1 MKRSLPAHR
10 AIDPIA
16 ACSIGADVGNL
27 RRVAEWL
34 GEAGAARGIAAE
46 ALWRLDLCMTEAIA
60 NIIAHGG
67 ATARASAIDLRL
79 EVRRDDS
86 GGAAGLTIWDSG
98 GPFDP
103 RHAPLRPPAHTLAQ
117 AEPGGHG
124 VVLLR
129 RFADALDYCRCEN
142 RNRLTIRVR
151 WSEPR

>member
-1 MKRSLPAHR
+1 LPAQR
-10 AIDPIA
+10 AIDPIV
-16 ACSIGADVGNL
+16 ACSIGADVRNL

-46 ALWRLDLCMTEAIA
+46 ALWRLDLCATEAIA
-60 NIIAHGG
+60 NVIAHGG
-67 ATARASAIDLRL
+67 ATARASSIDLRL
-79 EVRRDDS
+79 EVHHHDGGGEASLMVSDS
-86 GGAAGLTIWDSG
+86 GCA
-98 GPFDP
+98 FDP
-103 RHAPLRPPAHTLAQ
+103 LDSPLRPPAQTLAE

-129 RFADALDYCRCEN
+129 RFADVLDYCRCED